1 MNHRD
6 AAEENKPTPS
16 HTQALLRAEALSYG
30 SILNFVILLQK
41 ENVNIT
47 RGFYSKLERP
57 NKPRDTFSDSGVMT
71 GRECMC
77 KSRDNALSIRLHRM
91 LCKFIANPSTQL
103 ANNLTL
109 QHMFIRVHYCFLSLS
124 FSPGIFSFP
133 IMLCILKMGQT

>member
-16 HTQALLRAEALSYG
+16 HTQALLHAEALSYG
-30 SILNFVILLQK
+30 SILSFVILLQK

-47 RGFYSKLERP
+47 HGFYSKLERP
-57 NKPRDTFSDSGVMT
+57 NKPRDTSSDSGVMT

-77 KSRDNALSIRLHRM
+77 KSQANALSIRLHHM
-91 LCKFIANPSTQL
+91 LCKFIVNPSTGL

-109 QHMFIRVHYCFLSLS
+109 QH
-124 FSPGIFSFP
+124 
-133 IMLCILKMGQT
+133 T